1 MIALI
6 AAGALLAQDA
16 PHNWMTPPAIPQESN
31 GRMVYLKGNVFL
43 DQCASSEVAC
53 ILYIQGVND
62 ALFAAISS
70 TSRDLPYCI
79 PEGSTPRQVYM
90 VVRLWME
97 RNPAALHRPAAALIA
112 QALSEAWPQ
121 CGT

>member
-1 MIALI
+1 MIGIL
-6 AAGALLAQDA
+6 AASALLLQNA
-16 PHNWMTPPAIPQESN
+16 PHNWITPPARPEGGS
-31 GRMVYLKGNVFL
+31 GRIAYLTGNIFL
-43 DQCASSEVAC
+43 DQCSNSEVAC

-62 ALFAAISS
+62 ALFAAISN

-79 PEGSTPRQVYM
+79 PESSTPRQVYA
-90 VVRLWME
+90 VVQRWME
-97 RNPAALHRPAAALIA
+97 SNPAALHRPAASLIA